1 MKEAMFYEK
10 IGGNKVR
17 CYLCPHR
24 CKIFPGKRGIC
35 GVRENREGTLYTLV
49 YQKVVSWA
57 VDPIEKK
64 PLYHFYPGED
74 AFSIATVGCNFHC
87 LHCQNYSISQFSKER
102 EDIPGEDI
110 SPEEIIRLA
119 KQKKTKIIAY
129 TYTEP
134 TIFFEYAYDTC
145 RLAKKEGIKN
155 VFVTNGYIEEEPLRK
170 IAPYMDAANVD
181 LKSIREEF
189 YNKICGAH
197 LNPVLKTLKLLKELG
212 IWVEVTTLIIPTLND
227 SKGEQK
233 EIANFIA
240 TLGKETPWHISRF
253 YPAYRLTNLPPTP
266 AETLHQARRI
276 GLEAGLKYVY
286 VGNLPKNEGENTYC
300 PNCGKIIINRSG
312 YWIGKIK
319 IKQGKCGYCSFPIEG
334 VWKFK

>member
-10 IGGNKVR
+10 IGDQKVK
-17 CYLCPHR
+17 CYLCPHK
-24 CKIFPGKRGIC
+24 CKISSGKRGIC

-49 YQKVVSWA
+49 YGKVISWA

-64 PLYHFYPGED
+64 PLYHFYPGKN

-87 LHCQNYSISQFSKER
+87 LHCQNYNISQFPIEK
-102 EDIPGEDI
+102 EDIPGENI
-110 SPEEIIRLA
+110 SPKEIINLA
-119 KQKKTKIIAY
+119 KQRKTKIIAY

-134 TIFFEYAYDTC
+134 TIFFEYAYDIC

-155 VFVTNGYIEEEPLRK
+155 IFVTNGYIEEKPLRK

-181 LKSIREEF
+181 LKSMREKF
-189 YNKICGAH
+189 YHRVCGAH
-197 LNPVLKTLKLLKELG
+197 LKPVLETLRLIKELG

-227 SKGEQK
+227 SKEEQK
-233 EIANFIA
+233 EIANFIV

-253 YPAYRLTNLPPTP
+253 HPAYRLTDLPPTP
-266 AETLHQARRI
+266 VKTLDQARRI
-276 GLEAGLKYVY
+276 GMEAELKYVY
-286 VGNLPKNEGENTYC
+286 IGNIPVNEGENTYC

-312 YWIGKIK
+312 YWIEKIK
-319 IKQGKCGYCSFPIEG
+319 IKDRHCKYCGFSIDG
-334 VWKFK
+334 VGI